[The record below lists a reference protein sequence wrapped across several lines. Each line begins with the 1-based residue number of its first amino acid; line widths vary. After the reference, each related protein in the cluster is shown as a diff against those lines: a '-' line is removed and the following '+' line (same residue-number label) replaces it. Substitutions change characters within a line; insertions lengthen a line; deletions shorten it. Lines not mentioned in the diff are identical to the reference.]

1 MKEIDKKFSHLP
13 EEDAIAATKAMRTA
27 QAQPELRAA
36 FLKEEEKTQ
45 KYRDEFVRQDRR
57 TFLDIVT
64 KSGIAGALLRTMPL
78 LGGVMSARHAMAQD
92 LTNKRVVFL
101 YINSGA
107 ARGSFLP
114 SSSTQMNQATTKYG
128 PGAGNYDVAGL
139 CNFRA
144 LNVVTGG
151 HESMENSL
159 GSPNDGS
166 VTVDKRI
173 ADVYAAS
180 TTGVATL
187 RNIYLGVGA
196 SGRQCSSYGRAIKDL
211 EQKSDGTYGTAAQ
224 ATQIVNDIFGS
235 VGVTPSPTDN
245 TGQLAYNAQLRAID
259 SIKRRLSAEEAIR
272 LEEHTATLN
281 KIKTQIAASSSSSGN
296 PVAAC
301 QSPAANPGA
310 HFVDAGKKQAD
321 IILAALACGITKVA
335 TLQMGTEQA
344 QWKGFGTSF
353 TQVHH
358 DAAHSVPTDAPFI
371 ELNRYANEVPA
382 YFIDRLRT
390 IRGPD
395 NRPLIETT
403 VFVQVTC
410 MGSGRDHGAAD
421 GPFVV
426 ATQLPGFR
434 SGFSATGGGGTVRD
448 LASTIPKGLG
458 IPGIVYGGST
468 NTLGLLT

>member
-1 MKEIDKKFSHLP
+1 MKKIDKKFSHLP
-13 EEDAIAATKAMRTA
+13 EEDAIAATKAMHTA

-36 FLKEEEKTQ
+36 YLKEEEKTQ
-45 KYRDEFVRQDRR
+45 KYRDEFFRQDRR
-57 TFLDIVT
+57 SFLDIVT
-64 KSGIAGALLRTMPL
+64 KSGIAAGLLRTVPL

-92 LTNKRVVFL
+92 LSNKRVVFL

-107 ARGSFLP
+107 VRGSFLP
-114 SSSTQMNQATTKYG
+114 TSSTQMNQATTKYG

-139 CNFRA
+139 CNFRT
-144 LNVVTGG
+144 LNVITGG

-166 VTVDKRI
+166 VTVDKRL
-173 ADVYAAS
+173 ADAFAAS

-187 RNIYLGVGA
+187 RHVYLGVGA
-196 SGRQCSSYGRAIKDL
+196 SGRQCSSYGRGSLKDL
-211 EQKSDGTYGTAAQ
+211 EQKSDGTYGTQASAQ
-224 ATQIVNDIFGS
+224 QIVQDIFGG
-235 VGVTPSPTDN
+235 VGVNPTPTDN
-245 TGQLAYNAQLRAID
+245 TGQLVYSAQLRAIN
-259 SIKRRLSAEEAIR
+259 SIKNRLSAEEAIR
-272 LEEHTATLN
+272 LEEHVATLN
-281 KIKTQIAASSSSSGN
+281 KIKTNIATSSSNSST
-296 PVAAC
+296 PTTTC
-301 QSPAANPGA
+301 SSPAANA
-310 HFVDAGKKQAD
+310 ATHFVDAGKRQAD

-344 QWKGFGTSF
+344 QWKGFGTNF

-382 YFIDRLRT
+382 YFIDKLRT
-390 IRGPD
+390 TRGPD

-410 MGSGRDHGAAD
+410 MGSGRDHSASD

-426 ATQLPGFR
+426 ATQMSGFR
-434 SGFSATGGGGTVRD
+434 AGFSASGGGTVRD

-458 IPGIVYGGST
+458 VPGIVYGGST

>member
-1 MKEIDKKFSHLP
+1 MKKIDKKFSHLP
-13 EEDAIAATKAMRTA
+13 EEDAIAATKAMHTA
-27 QAQPELRAA
+27 QALPELRTA

-57 TFLDIVT
+57 SFLDVVT
-64 KSGIAGALLRTMPL
+64 KSGIAAGLLKTMPL

-107 ARGSFLP
+107 VRGSFLP
-114 SSSTQMNQATTKYG
+114 TSATQMNQATTKFG
-128 PGAGNYDVAGL
+128 PGTGNYDVAGL
-139 CNFRA
+139 CNFRT
-144 LNVVTGG
+144 LNVITGG

-159 GSPNDGS
+159 GSPNDGT
-166 VTVDKRI
+166 VTVDKRL
-173 ADVYAAS
+173 ADAYAAS

-187 RNIYLGVGA
+187 RHVYLGVGA
-196 SGRQCSSYGRAIKDL
+196 SGRQCSTNRGALKDLAQQSNGSYGTQA
-211 EQKSDGTYGTAAQ
+211 AAQ
-224 ATQIVNDIFGS
+224 QIVQDIFGN
-235 VGVTPSPTDN
+235 VGVDPNPTDN
-245 TGQLAYNAQLRAID
+245 TGQLSYNAQLRAID

-272 LEEHTATLN
+272 LEEHVATLN
-281 KIKTQIAASSSSSGN
+281 KIKANITASSSSTST
-296 PVAAC
+296 PVVTC
-301 QSPAANPGA
+301 SSPAANAGA
-310 HFVDAGKKQAD
+310 HFVDAGKRQAD

-344 QWKGFGTSF
+344 QWKGFGTSYMS
-353 TQVHH
+353 VHH

-382 YFIDRLRT
+382 YFIDKLRT
-390 IRGPD
+390 TRGPD

-410 MGSGRDHGAAD
+410 MGSGRDHSASD

-426 ATQLPGFR
+426 ATQMPGFR
-434 SGFSATGGGGTVRD
+434 SGFSASGGGTVRD
-448 LASTIPKGLG
+448 LASTIPRGLG
-458 IPGIVYGGST
+458 VPGIVYGGST